1 MTAIRLDKFAAF
13 LAADNI
19 AGDLLHDFTSASSR
33 DQSDCLEFNNWKYFG
48 QEFDGGKFC
57 RF

>member
-33 DQSDCLEFNNWKYFG
+33 DQSVCLEFNNWKYFG
-48 QEFDGGKFC
+48 
-57 RF
+57 